1 MTVSS
6 DDVWE
11 ERHKLGGRSFRSSH
25 SAMSFQ
31 EALAGGLGGLVA
43 NICVYP
49 LDVAKTHLQAHSGR
63 KSFSRSYTDR
73 GPDQSIR
80 YENETSFRRLD
91 KDNDKQ
97 DSSQRD
103 FKRKDNF
110 LDALSFVVQ
119 REGWIGLYAGVVPSA
134 CKGMA
139 TSFIFYYFYSFLRPF
154 FESIGWK
161 LSSFISF
168 QTTRHDRNENHK
180 MRQLQHLSRSNKS
193 NNLVSVLMPSIV
205 AIAHG
210 FFAAC
215 LTQVII
221 LPLDMIVTRMQLRAD
236 RNMQHQMI
244 DKEMG
249 RQDSPCD
256 IYEMNDAER
265 IIRRANDKNNA
276 TRSQT
281 FDNAIGDIE
290 GKNDADQLLT
300 SIREENDNIFSH
312 TSVSL
317 FEFLL
322 SYFRRVRPG
331 GFREAVGEIYS
342 EGGLKHFWSSLF
354 PGLLV
359 CLNPGIRQATQ
370 GALRRGRPREK
381 IHSGEIMI
389 HGLLSAAAASLL
401 TYPLSMIKTRFQS
414 SRPARRVQTPSLR
427 SSSCPASVI
436 PWLPSVS
443 SHSLYEAKATAE
455 NCDTEPTIFHGR
467 KSNILIQDFRNHTGR
482 YSSGCNARKQLQRQP
497 PVQQSSEEVYINTKG
512 YKDNVIN
519 NPLTKKPQPQDI
531 PENKPT
537 MFANHEEENQQES
550 GNYETFPSYESWR
563 TEYSNSSSTYAEV
576 CCCDTSNNND
586 DGDVNDKI
594 EAPSVLQCFSDILRS
609 GGLLSL
615 YNGLIPDLLKKAC
628 SEAILALIRDK
639 IGYFFVLIAFRVKS
653 KRRRQ

>member
-1 MTVSS
+1 
-6 DDVWE
+6 
-11 ERHKLGGRSFRSSH
+11 
-25 SAMSFQ
+25 MSFQ

-49 LDVAKTHLQAHSGR
+49 LDVAKTHLQVHSGR

-73 GPDQSIR
+73 GPDQSIN
-80 YENETSFRRLD
+80 YENETSFQRLD
-91 KDNDKQ
+91 KDNNKEDP
-97 DSSQRD
+97 SQCD
-103 FKRKDNF
+103 FKRRDNF

-134 CKGMA
+134 CKGMV

-154 FESIGWK
+154 FAATGWK
-161 LSSFISF
+161 VSSSISF
-168 QTTRHDRNENHK
+168 QITRRDRDENHK
-180 MRQLQHLSRSNKS
+180 MRQLQHLSSSNKS

-210 FFAAC
+210 TFAAC

-221 LPLDMIVTRMQLRAD
+221 LPLDMTVTRMQLRAD

-256 IYEMNDAER
+256 IHEMNDAER
-265 IIRRANDKNNA
+265 IIRRANNKNNA
-276 TRSQT
+276 AKSQT
-281 FDNAIGDIE
+281 FENAIGDIE
-290 GKNDADQLLT
+290 EKNDADQLLT
-300 SIREENDNIFSH
+300 SIREENDNIFRH
-312 TSVSL
+312 TSASL
-317 FEFLL
+317 FKFLL
-322 SYFRRVRPG
+322 SYFKRVRPG
-331 GFREAVGEIYS
+331 GFREAVSDIYS
-342 EGGLKHFWSSLF
+342 EGGLRHFWSSLF
-354 PGLLV
+354 PSLLV

-370 GALRRGRPREK
+370 GVLRRGRPREK

-401 TYPLSMIKTRFQS
+401 TYPLSIIKTRLQS

-427 SSSCPASVI
+427 SSSCPACVI
-436 PWLPSVS
+436 PWLPSVLLQS
-443 SHSLYEAKATAE
+443 SYEAKATAE
-455 NCDTEPTIFHGR
+455 NCDTEPVLVRCR
-467 KSNILIQDFRNHTGR
+467 KSNISIEDFRNHTCR

-497 PVQQSSEEVYINTKG
+497 PVQQSSEEIYINTKG
-512 YKDNVIN
+512 CNGNVIN
-519 NPLTKKPQPQDI
+519 NQLTRKSQPQDI
-531 PENKPT
+531 PEDEPT
-537 MFANHEEENQQES
+537 TFENHEEEIQQEGS
-550 GNYETFPSYESWR
+550 NDENFPSYESWR

-576 CCCDTSNNND
+576 CCCDTTNNN
-586 DGDVNDKI
+586 VNDKI
-594 EAPSVLQCFSDILRS
+594 EAPSVLQCFSDIFLS

-639 IGYFFVLIAFRVKS
+639 IGYFFALIAFHIQSK
-653 KRRRQ
+653 KRRH